1 MFSIPFFLAFYI
13 LNAQNESPLV
23 VFSNRLMI
31 NPAFAGIDNETSLHI
46 GNQYYYVDSA
56 SSYNLLFFTYDTYS
70 PKLKGGIGL
79 YFQQGII
86 GKQNIST
93 SELGVSY
100 ATIPRKTKNG
110 TIRFAA
116 NTGFLVA
123 TKNWFVSTLD
133 GLMVD
138 PQGAV
143 NPPGEEFL
151 RYLLLKPRLSFL
163 WDTRNVT
170 WGLTAGYPL
179 RVPINVNEEENPQAS
194 PSAITF
200 YISRNREGFK
210 KGLKTKPYVFIPEL
224 IVHYQEDFVLSRLNA
239 FIEHTNNTYGAFL
252 QNDFTNN
259 IHCVGITFGLATGN
273 LRINLSTGAGIPG
286 LSDIVGVVGEL
297 TIRMIVPQTD
307 YSKFNPWATQI
318 K

>member
-1 MFSIPFFLAFYI
+1 V
-13 LNAQNESPLV
+13 ESAP
-23 VFSNRLMI
+23 
-31 NPAFAGIDNETSLHI
+31 D
-46 GNQYYYVDSA
+46 
-56 SSYNLLFFTYDTYS
+56 
-70 PKLKGGIGL
+70 
-79 YFQQGII
+79 FQQGII
-86 GKQNIST
+86 GKRNIST
-93 SELGVSY
+93 SELGFSY
-100 ATIPRKTKNG
+100 VTLPRKTKNG

-179 RVPINVNEEENPQAS
+179 KVPININSEDNPSYS
-194 PSAITF
+194 PATATL
-200 YISRNREGFK
+200 YISRNREGYK
-210 KGLKTKPYVFIPEL
+210 KGLKTKPYVFVPEL
-224 IVHYQEDFVLSRLNA
+224 IVHYHEAFILSRVNV

-252 QNDFTNN
+252 QNDYTHN
-259 IHCVGITFGLATGN
+259 IHSLGATYGLATGN
-273 LRINLSTGAGIPG
+273 FRINLSAGAGIPG
-286 LSDIVGVVGEL
+286 LSDNLGIVGEL
-297 TIRMIVPQTD
+297 TFRMIVPQMD
-307 YSKFNPWATQI
+307 YSKINPWATQ
-318 K
+318 KNK